1 LNERD
6 REAARARELYAAMG
20 WVRHERRAATLGVAQ
35 TMPRFSA
42 RELQIARLLREGR
55 SNRAMAAELFLS
67 EKTIEK
73 HLGRL
78 YEKLNVGNRA
88 AAVQALTQVSISE

>member
-1 LNERD
+1 
-6 REAARARELYAAMG
+6 
-20 WVRHERRAATLGVAQ
+20 
-35 TMPRFSA
+35 
-42 RELQIARLLREGR
+42 
-55 SNRAMAAELFLS
+55 MAAELFLS

-88 AAVQALTQVSISE
+88 AAVPALTQVSISD

>member
-1 LNERD
+1 
-6 REAARARELYAAMG
+6 
-20 WVRHERRAATLGVAQ
+20 
-35 TMPRFSA
+35 MPRFSA